1 MHDFQ
6 AQTRLFG
13 MVVRENV
20 WAFRKAHLTMRRRFH
35 VRRVKSDEKGAFKA
49 LKSITAHGNAS
60 NKEKAPFFGKWYEF
74 HKKCEI
80 FHVFLKI
87 MHILKSYMTFSK
99 GAFSLKWCLKC
110 TGRIPES
117 SDMFE

>member
-6 AQTRLFG
+6 AQIRLFG
-13 MVVRENV
+13 RMMGKHV
-20 WAFRKAHLTMRRRFH
+20 WSFRKAHLTMCRYFH

-60 NKEKAPFFGKWYEF
+60 NEEKAPFFGKWYDF
-74 HKKCEI
+74 HKKCQI

-87 MHILKSYMTFSK
+87 MHILKFYLTLVK
-99 GAFSLKWCLKC
+99 GAFSLKWCLTCK
-110 TGRIPES
+110 GRIPEP